1 MSDQPQVT
9 LTIDGKQITVPAGL
23 TVVDAARRAGV
34 EIPVFCY
41 HPKMEPVGM
50 CRMCLVEIGRPMRD
64 RATGEF
70 LREEDGSVKIQW
82 GRRLE
87 TACTARVSE
96 GMVVRTTTEQVTE
109 ARKAVLAFLLTS
121 PPLDCPVCA
130 KAGECALQDNYRE
143 HDLQPSRLFTR
154 KNHKPKATPLGPTVI
169 LDAERCI
176 LCTRCVRFC
185 DHVTGTHELTLVQRG
200 DRAEIT
206 TFPGVQLDNPYSL
219 NTVDICPVG
228 ALTSRDFRFKRRVW
242 FLRGTRSVCVECS
255 RGCNV
260 RVDWYADRVERHVPM
275 YHPAVNQWWMCDHGR
290 LAFHRW
296 HDRAVRAA
304 MDRTTGQERFA
315 ESSEV
320 ASALARRLQSAEP
333 GRVAVV
339 LSPMLPNEDLWVA
352 LALAEATGAAL
363 FVGGRT
369 ARGESDD
376 FLIEADKNANRRGMQ
391 ALLGD
396 RACGSWGDLLG
407 AAQQGGFDVVL
418 VLGSEHELP
427 DGWREALGRVGTL
440 AVVGALHTELT
451 AAAHLVLPAA
461 MPAMRNGTVV
471 NSAGRVQRL
480 RRALRL
486 DPPGVV
492 FPTWRYLKRALI
504 ALGHEA
510 PGDHEKAGFTE
521 IAGKVEEFAGMTWDG
536 LGDYGLLL
544 GSGGKPDVDE
554 MLAREYIDRCSPQ
567 WHSQNV
573 NSRMPWE
580 H

>member
-1 MSDQPQVT
+1 MPQVT
-9 LTIDGKQITVPAGL
+9 IDSRSIEVEPGTTIL
-23 TVVDAARRAGV
+23 HAAYKLGI

-41 HPKMEPVGM
+41 HPGLPIAAN
-50 CRMCLVEIGRPMRD
+50 CRMCLVEVEGARKPMPACHTQVRD
-64 RATGEF
+64 N
-70 LREEDGSVKIQW
+70 
-82 GRRLE
+82 
-87 TACTARVSE
+87 
-96 GMVVRTTTEQVTE
+96 MVVHTANEKVRRIHQ
-109 ARKAVLAFLLTS
+109 AVLEFILLNH
-121 PPLDCPVCA
+121 PVDCPICDE
-130 KAGECALQDNYRE
+130 AGECALQDNYRE

-154 KNHKPKATPLGPTVI
+154 KNHKPKATPLGPTVM

-185 DHVTGTHELTLVQRG
+185 EHVTGTRELTLVQRG

-260 RVDWYADRVERHVPM
+260 RIDWYADRVERNVPM
-275 YHPAVNQWWMCDHGR
+275 YHPEVNRWWMCDHGR

-304 MDRTTGQERFA
+304 VDRTTGRERLV

-320 ASALARRLQSAEP
+320 ASALARRLQAAEP
-333 GRVAVV
+333 GRVAIV

-352 LALAEATGAAL
+352 LALADATGAAL
-363 FVGGRT
+363 FAGGRT
-369 ARGESDD
+369 ARGQSDD
-376 FLIEADKNANRRGMQ
+376 LLIEADKNANRRGMQ

-396 RACGSWGDLLG
+396 RACGGWGDLLG
-407 AAQQGGFDVVL
+407 AAQEGRFDVVV

-427 DGWREALGRVGTL
+427 DGWRDALGRVGTL
-440 AVVGALHTELT
+440 AVVGALHSDLT

-492 FPTWRYLKRALI
+492 FPAWRYLKRALV

-510 PGDHEKAGFTE
+510 PWDREEAIF
-521 IAGKVEEFAGMTWDG
+521 AEFAGQVEAFSGMTWDG
-536 LGDYGLLL
+536 LGDFGLLL

-554 MLAREYIDRCSPQ
+554 ALAREYVDRCSPQ
-567 WHSQNV
+567 WHSQNI